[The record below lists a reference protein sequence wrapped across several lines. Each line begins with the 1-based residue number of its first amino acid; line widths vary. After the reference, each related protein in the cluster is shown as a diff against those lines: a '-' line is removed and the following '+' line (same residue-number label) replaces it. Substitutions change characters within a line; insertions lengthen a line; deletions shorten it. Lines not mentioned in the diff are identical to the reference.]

1 MGKAGDDAIKIRL
14 LRRRIFAWYKKN
26 GRHDLPWRKTRDPY
40 KILVSEIMLQQTQVD
55 KVKQK
60 YLSFLQKFPD
70 AQTLASAPTQDV
82 IRAWQG
88 LGYNRRALNLQK
100 AAQKVVSDF
109 HGRLPDTTEELLT
122 LPGIGPYT
130 AESVKA
136 FAFHKPT
143 AALDVN
149 IRRIIHRW
157 FFGSDIPRQKAS
169 EQQLVALALAC
180 VPRAKAFDWNSAL
193 MDFGSGICKARRP
206 LCKICPVKE
215 YCRAYPAILKAQPI
229 KQKRREPS
237 PLSTPSIPNRIYR
250 GRIVEYLR
258 THPRVTIKKL
268 GPLIKKDFSEV
279 DDSEWLLALVRNLE
293 RDGLIVL
300 QKNIARLP

>member
-1 MGKAGDDAIKIRL
+1 MGKAGDDAIKIRS

-70 AQTLASAPTQDV
+70 AQTLAKAQTQEV

-88 LGYNRRALNLQK
+88 LGYNRRALNLQR
-100 AAQKVVSDF
+100 AAQKMVSDF
-109 HGRLPDTTEELLT
+109 YGRLPDTTEELLT

-157 FFGSDIPRQKAS
+157 FFGSDIPVQKIS
-169 EQQLVALALAC
+169 EKALAAKALAC
-180 VPRAKAFDWNSAL
+180 VPQTKAFDWNSAL

-206 LCKICPVKE
+206 LCKLCPVKE
-215 YCRAYPAILKAQPI
+215 YCRAYPAILKAQPT
-229 KQKRREPS
+229 KQKRSEPS

-250 GRIVEYLR
+250 GRIVEHLR
-258 THPRVTIKKL
+258 THSRVTIKKL
-268 GPLIKKDFSEV
+268 GPRIKKDFSEV
-279 DDSEWLLALVRNLE
+279 DDSEWLLKLLGSLE

-300 QKNIARLP
+300 QKDIARLP